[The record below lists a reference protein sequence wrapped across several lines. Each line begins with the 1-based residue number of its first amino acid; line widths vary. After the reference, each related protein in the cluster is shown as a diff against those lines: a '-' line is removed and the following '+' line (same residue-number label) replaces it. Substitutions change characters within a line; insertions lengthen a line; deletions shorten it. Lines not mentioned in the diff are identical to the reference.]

1 MVDVRTGAQRPGEGT
16 DLTSL
21 AFAAGL
27 IAALNP
33 CGFAL
38 LPVYLALVVR
48 GPGAEI
54 GRSRALARAVIA
66 TVVMAAGFVAVF
78 TVFGLLTVSV
88 ASVVQRYLPFV
99 TVVFGIGLVILGL
112 WLLSGRDIIALMP
125 KVLDANA
132 PTTRL
137 GSMFGYGVG
146 YAVASLSCTIGPFL
160 AVTST
165 TFESGSLFDGV
176 MVYLAYASGITLV
189 VGTLAVSTAL
199 ASTVLLNA
207 MRRALPYLNRIS
219 GAILLVVG
227 AYVGYYGSYEVR
239 LFHANGNPDD
249 PIINAAGK
257 IQRTISGWVYLHGAW
272 PWLFILGLVAV
283 GAAIWWRNTAKE

>member
-1 MVDVRTGAQRPGEGT
+1 M
-16 DLTSL
+16 TSL

-54 GRSRALARAVIA
+54 GKSRALGRAVIA

-176 MVYLAYASGITLV
+176 MVYLAYASGIILV

-249 PIINAAGK
+249 PIVNAAGK
-257 IQRTISGWVYLHGAW
+257 IQRAISGWVYLHGAW
-272 PWLFILGLVAV
+272 PWLFILGLAAV

>member
-1 MVDVRTGAQRPGEGT
+1 M
-16 DLTSL
+16 TSL

-54 GRSRALARAVIA
+54 GKSQALARAVIA
-66 TVVMAAGFVAVF
+66 TVVMAGGFVAVF

-88 ASVVQRYLPFV
+88 ASVIQRYLPFV

-112 WLLSGRDIIALMP
+112 WLLAGRDIIALMP

-176 MVYLAYASGITLV
+176 LVYLAYASGITLV

-199 ASTVLLNA
+199 ASTMLLKA
-207 MRRALPYLNRIS
+207 MRRALPYLNRVS
-219 GAILLVVG
+219 GAILIVVG

-283 GAAIWWRNTAKE
+283 GAAIWWRTNVSEPPSN

>member
-1 MVDVRTGAQRPGEGT
+1 M
-16 DLTSL
+16 TSL

-54 GRSRALARAVIA
+54 GKSQALARAVIA
-66 TVVMAAGFVAVF
+66 TVVMAGGFVAVF

-88 ASVVQRYLPFV
+88 ASVIQRYLPFV

-112 WLLSGRDIIALMP
+112 WLLAGRDIIALMP

-199 ASTVLLNA
+199 ASTMLLKA
-207 MRRALPYLNRIS
+207 MRRALPYLNRVS
-219 GAILLVVG
+219 GAILIVVG

-239 LFHANGNPDD
+239 LFHSNGNPDD

-283 GAAIWWRNTAKE
+283 GAAIWWRTNVSEPPSN

>member
-1 MVDVRTGAQRPGEGT
+1 M
-16 DLTSL
+16 
-21 AFAAGL
+21 
-27 IAALNP
+27 
-33 CGFAL
+33 

-48 GPGAEI
+48 GPGAQI
-54 GRSRALARAVIA
+54 GKTRALARAVIA

-165 TFESGSLFDGV
+165 TFESGSLFDGL
-176 MVYLAYASGITLV
+176 MVYLAYACGITLV

-199 ASTVLLNA
+199 ASTVLLNG

-272 PWLFILGLVAV
+272 PWLFVLGLVAV
-283 GAAIWWRNTAKE
+283 GAAIWWRTNVSEPPRN

>member
-1 MVDVRTGAQRPGEGT
+1 MCIRDR
-16 DLTSL
+16 TSL

-54 GRSRALARAVIA
+54 GKSRALARAVIA
-66 TVVMAAGFVAVF
+66 TMVMAAGFVAVF

-272 PWLFILGLVAV
+272 PVSYTHLTLPTICSV
-283 GAAIWWRNTAKE
+283 

>member
-1 MVDVRTGAQRPGEGT
+1 M
-16 DLTSL
+16 TSL

-54 GRSRALARAVIA
+54 GKSQALARAVIA
-66 TVVMAAGFVAVF
+66 TVVMAGGFVAVF

-88 ASVVQRYLPFV
+88 ASVMQRYLPFV

-112 WLLSGRDIIALMP
+112 WLLAGRDIIALMP

-199 ASTVLLNA
+199 ASTMLLKA
-207 MRRALPYLNRIS
+207 MRRALPYLNRVS
-219 GAILLVVG
+219 GAILIVVG

-283 GAAIWWRNTAKE
+283 GAAIWWRTNVSEPPSN

>member
-1 MVDVRTGAQRPGEGT
+1 M
-16 DLTSL
+16 TSL

-54 GRSRALARAVIA
+54 GRSQALGRAVIA

-249 PIINAAGK
+249 PIVNAAGK
-257 IQRTISGWVYLHGAW
+257 IQRAISGWVYLHGAW
-272 PWLFILGLVAV
+272 PWLFILGLAAV

>member
-1 MVDVRTGAQRPGEGT
+1 M
-16 DLTSL
+16 
-21 AFAAGL
+21 

-54 GRSRALARAVIA
+54 GKSQALARAVIA

-78 TVFGLLTVSV
+78 TIFGLLTVSV

-112 WLLSGRDIIALMP
+112 WLLAGRDIIALMP

-199 ASTVLLNA
+199 ASTVLLTA

-249 PIINAAGK
+249 PIVNAAGK
-257 IQRTISGWVYLHGAW
+257 IQRTIAGWVYLHGAW
-272 PWLFILGLVAV
+272 PWLLVLGLVAV
-283 GAAIWWRNTAKE
+283 GAAIWWRNTARE

>member
-1 MVDVRTGAQRPGEGT
+1 M
-16 DLTSL
+16 TSL

-54 GRSRALARAVIA
+54 GKSRALARAVIA

>member
-1 MVDVRTGAQRPGEGT
+1 M
-16 DLTSL
+16 

-54 GRSRALARAVIA
+54 GKSQALARAVIA

-78 TVFGLLTVSV
+78 TIFGLLTVSV

-112 WLLSGRDIIALMP
+112 WLLAGRDIIALMP

-199 ASTVLLNA
+199 ASTVLLTA

-249 PIINAAGK
+249 PIVNAAGK
-257 IQRTISGWVYLHGAW
+257 IQRTIAGWVYLHGAW
-272 PWLFILGLVAV
+272 PWLLVLGLVAV
-283 GAAIWWRNTAKE
+283 GAAIWWRNTARE

>member
-1 MVDVRTGAQRPGEGT
+1 M
-16 DLTSL
+16 TSL

-54 GRSRALARAVIA
+54 GKWQALARAVIA
-66 TVVMAAGFVAVF
+66 TVVMAGGFVAVF

-88 ASVVQRYLPFV
+88 ASVIQRYLPFV

-112 WLLSGRDIIALMP
+112 WLLAGRDIIALMP

-199 ASTVLLNA
+199 ASTMLLKA
-207 MRRALPYLNRIS
+207 MRRALPYLNRVS
-219 GAILLVVG
+219 GAILIVVG

-283 GAAIWWRNTAKE
+283 GAAIWWRTNVSEPPSN

>member
-1 MVDVRTGAQRPGEGT
+1 M
-16 DLTSL
+16 TSL

-48 GPGAEI
+48 GPGADI
-54 GRSRALARAVIA
+54 GKSRAVARAVVA
-66 TVVMAAGFVAVF
+66 TVVMAGGFVAVF

-112 WLLSGRDIIALMP
+112 WLLSGRAIIALMP

-165 TFESGSLFDGV
+165 TFESGSFVDGV

-189 VGTLAVSTAL
+189 VGTLAMSTAL
-199 ASTVLLNA
+199 ASTVLLNG
-207 MRRALPYLNRIS
+207 MRRLLPYLNRIS

-257 IQRTISGWVYLHGAW
+257 IQRMISSWVYLHGAW
-272 PWLFILGLVAV
+272 PWLLVLGLVAV
-283 GAAIWWRNTAKE
+283 GAAMWWRNTAKE

>member
-1 MVDVRTGAQRPGEGT
+1 M
-16 DLTSL
+16 TSL

-54 GRSRALARAVIA
+54 GKSRALARAIIA
-66 TVVMAAGFVAVF
+66 TMVMAAGFVAVF

>member
-1 MVDVRTGAQRPGEGT
+1 M
-16 DLTSL
+16 

-54 GRSRALARAVIA
+54 GKSQALARAVIA
-66 TVVMAAGFVAVF
+66 TVVMAGGFVAVF

-88 ASVVQRYLPFV
+88 ASVIQRYLPFV

-112 WLLSGRDIIALMP
+112 WLLAGRDIIALMP

-176 MVYLAYASGITLV
+176 LVYLAYASGITLV

-199 ASTVLLNA
+199 ASTMLLKA
-207 MRRALPYLNRIS
+207 MRRALPYLNRVS
-219 GAILLVVG
+219 GAILIVVG

-283 GAAIWWRNTAKE
+283 GAAIWWRTNVSEPPSN

>member
-1 MVDVRTGAQRPGEGT
+1 M
-16 DLTSL
+16 TSL

-54 GRSRALARAVIA
+54 GKSRALARAVIA
-66 TVVMAAGFVAVF
+66 TMVMAAGFVAVF

>member
-1 MVDVRTGAQRPGEGT
+1 M
-16 DLTSL
+16 

-48 GPGAEI
+48 GPGAQI
-54 GRSRALARAVIA
+54 GKSRALARAVIA

-176 MVYLAYASGITLV
+176 MVYLAYAAGITLV

-199 ASTVLLNA
+199 ASTVLLNG

-272 PWLFILGLVAV
+272 PWLFVLGLVAV
-283 GAAIWWRNTAKE
+283 GAAIWWRTNVSEPPRN

>member
-1 MVDVRTGAQRPGEGT
+1 M
-16 DLTSL
+16 TSL

-54 GRSRALARAVIA
+54 GKSQALARAVIA
-66 TVVMAAGFVAVF
+66 TVVMAGGFVAVF

-88 ASVVQRYLPFV
+88 ASAIQRYLPFV

-112 WLLSGRDIIALMP
+112 WLLAGRDIIALMP

-199 ASTVLLNA
+199 ASTMLLKA
-207 MRRALPYLNRIS
+207 MRRALPYLNRVS
-219 GAILLVVG
+219 GAILIVVG

-283 GAAIWWRNTAKE
+283 GAAIWWRTNVSEPPSN

>member
-1 MVDVRTGAQRPGEGT
+1 M
-16 DLTSL
+16 TSL

-54 GRSRALARAVIA
+54 GKSQALARAVIA

-78 TVFGLLTVSV
+78 TIFGLLTVSV

-112 WLLSGRDIIALMP
+112 WLLAGRDIIALMP

-199 ASTVLLNA
+199 ASTVLLTA

-249 PIINAAGK
+249 PIVNAAGK
-257 IQRTISGWVYLHGAW
+257 IQRTIAGWVYLHGAW
-272 PWLFILGLVAV
+272 PWLLVLGLVAV
-283 GAAIWWRNTAKE
+283 GAAIWWRNTARE

>member
-1 MVDVRTGAQRPGEGT
+1 M
-16 DLTSL
+16 TSL

-54 GRSRALARAVIA
+54 GKWQALARAVIA
-66 TVVMAAGFVAVF
+66 TVVMAGGFVAVF

-88 ASVVQRYLPFV
+88 ASVIQRYLPFV

-112 WLLSGRDIIALMP
+112 WLLAGRDIIALMP
-125 KVLDANA
+125 KMLDANA

-199 ASTVLLNA
+199 ASTMLLKA
-207 MRRALPYLNRIS
+207 MRRALPYLNRVS
-219 GAILLVVG
+219 GAILIVVG

-283 GAAIWWRNTAKE
+283 GAAIWWRTNVSEPPSN

>member
-1 MVDVRTGAQRPGEGT
+1 M
-16 DLTSL
+16 TSL

-54 GRSRALARAVIA
+54 GKSQALARAVIA
-66 TVVMAAGFVAVF
+66 TVVMAGGFVAVF

-88 ASVVQRYLPFV
+88 ASVIQRYLPFV

-112 WLLSGRDIIALMP
+112 WLLAGRDIIALMP

-165 TFESGSLFDGV
+165 TFESGSPFDGV

-199 ASTVLLNA
+199 ASTMLLKA
-207 MRRALPYLNRIS
+207 MRRALPYLNRVS
-219 GAILLVVG
+219 GAILIVVG

-283 GAAIWWRNTAKE
+283 GAAIWWRTNVSEPPSN

>member
-1 MVDVRTGAQRPGEGT
+1 M
-16 DLTSL
+16 TSL

-54 GRSRALARAVIA
+54 GRSRALGRAVIA

-249 PIINAAGK
+249 PIVNAAGK
-257 IQRTISGWVYLHGAW
+257 IQRAISGWVYLHGAW
-272 PWLFILGLVAV
+272 PWLFILGLAAV

>member
-1 MVDVRTGAQRPGEGT
+1 M
-16 DLTSL
+16 TSL

-54 GRSRALARAVIA
+54 GKSQALARAVIA
-66 TVVMAAGFVAVF
+66 TVVMAGGFVAVF
-78 TVFGLLTVSV
+78 TVFGLLTVSA
-88 ASVVQRYLPFV
+88 ASVIQRYLPFV

-112 WLLSGRDIIALMP
+112 WLLAGRDIIALMP
-125 KVLDANA
+125 KVLDTNA

-199 ASTVLLNA
+199 ASTMLLKA
-207 MRRALPYLNRIS
+207 MRRALPYLNRVS
-219 GAILLVVG
+219 GAILIVVG

-283 GAAIWWRNTAKE
+283 GAAIWWRTNVSEPPSN

>member
-1 MVDVRTGAQRPGEGT
+1 M
-16 DLTSL
+16 TSL

>member
-1 MVDVRTGAQRPGEGT
+1 M
-16 DLTSL
+16 
-21 AFAAGL
+21 
-27 IAALNP
+27 
-33 CGFAL
+33 
-38 LPVYLALVVR
+38 VR

-54 GRSRALARAVIA
+54 GKSQALARAVIA
-66 TVVMAAGFVAVF
+66 TVVMAGGFVAVF

-88 ASVVQRYLPFV
+88 ASVIQRYLPFV

-112 WLLSGRDIIALMP
+112 WLLAGRDIIALMP

-176 MVYLAYASGITLV
+176 LVYLAYASGITLV

-199 ASTVLLNA
+199 ASTMLLKA
-207 MRRALPYLNRIS
+207 MRRALPYLNRVS
-219 GAILLVVG
+219 GAILIVVG
-227 AYVGYYGSYEVR
+227 AYVGYYGSYE
-239 LFHANGNPDD
+239 
-249 PIINAAGK
+249 AGCSTPMATP
-257 IQRTISGWVYLHGAW
+257 TIRSSTRPGRFSAPSPAGSICTARGRGCSSSGWWQSARRSGGA
-272 PWLFILGLVAV
+272 PTFRNRRVISPQGVASY
-283 GAAIWWRNTAKE
+283 A

>member
-1 MVDVRTGAQRPGEGT
+1 M
-16 DLTSL
+16 TSL

-48 GPGAEI
+48 GPGAQI
-54 GRSRALARAVIA
+54 GKSRALARAVIA

-176 MVYLAYASGITLV
+176 MVYLAYACGITLV

-199 ASTVLLNA
+199 ASTVLLNG

-272 PWLFILGLVAV
+272 PWLFVLGLVAV
-283 GAAIWWRNTAKE
+283 GAAIWWRTNVSEPPRN

>member
-1 MVDVRTGAQRPGEGT
+1 M
-16 DLTSL
+16 TSL

-54 GRSRALARAVIA
+54 GKSQALARAVIA
-66 TVVMAAGFVAVF
+66 TVVMAGGFVAVF

-88 ASVVQRYLPFV
+88 ASVIQRYLPFV

-112 WLLSGRDIIALMP
+112 WLLAGRDIIALMP
-125 KVLDANA
+125 KMLDANA

-199 ASTVLLNA
+199 ASTMLLKA
-207 MRRALPYLNRIS
+207 MRRALPYLNRVS
-219 GAILLVVG
+219 GAILIVVG

-249 PIINAAGK
+249 PIINATGK

-283 GAAIWWRNTAKE
+283 GAAIWWRTNVSEPPSN

>member
-1 MVDVRTGAQRPGEGT
+1 M
-16 DLTSL
+16 TSL

-54 GRSRALARAVIA
+54 GKSQALARAVIA

-112 WLLSGRDIIALMP
+112 WLLAGRDIIALMP

-199 ASTVLLNA
+199 ASTVLLKA

-219 GAILLVVG
+219 GAILIVVG

-272 PWLFILGLVAV
+272 PWLFILGLAAV
-283 GAAIWWRNTAKE
+283 GAAIWWRTNVSEPPRN

>member
-1 MVDVRTGAQRPGEGT
+1 M
-16 DLTSL
+16 TSL

-48 GPGAEI
+48 GPGAQI
-54 GRSRALARAVIA
+54 GKSRALARAVIA

-176 MVYLAYASGITLV
+176 MVYLAYAAGITLV

-199 ASTVLLNA
+199 ASTVLLNG

-272 PWLFILGLVAV
+272 PWLFVLGLVAV
-283 GAAIWWRNTAKE
+283 GAAIWWRTNVSEPPRN

>member
-1 MVDVRTGAQRPGEGT
+1 M
-16 DLTSL
+16 TSL

-54 GRSRALARAVIA
+54 GKSQALARAVIA
-66 TVVMAAGFVAVF
+66 TVVMAGGFVAVF
-78 TVFGLLTVSV
+78 TVFGLMTVSV
-88 ASVVQRYLPFV
+88 ASVIQRYLPFV

-112 WLLSGRDIIALMP
+112 WLLAGRDIIALMP

-176 MVYLAYASGITLV
+176 LVYLAYASGITLV

-199 ASTVLLNA
+199 ASTMLLKA
-207 MRRALPYLNRIS
+207 MRRALPYLNRVS
-219 GAILLVVG
+219 GAILIVVG

-283 GAAIWWRNTAKE
+283 GAAIWWRTNVSEPPSN

>member
-1 MVDVRTGAQRPGEGT
+1 M
-16 DLTSL
+16 TSL

-54 GRSRALARAVIA
+54 GKSRAVARAVIA

>member
-1 MVDVRTGAQRPGEGT
+1 M
-16 DLTSL
+16 TSL

-54 GRSRALARAVIA
+54 GRSRALGRAVIA

-112 WLLSGRDIIALMP
+112 WLFSGRDIIALMP

-249 PIINAAGK
+249 PIVNAAGK
-257 IQRTISGWVYLHGAW
+257 IQRAISGWVYLHGAW
-272 PWLFILGLVAV
+272 PWLFILGLAAV

>member
-1 MVDVRTGAQRPGEGT
+1 M
-16 DLTSL
+16 TSL

-54 GRSRALARAVIA
+54 GKSQALVRAVVA

-112 WLLSGRDIIALMP
+112 WLLAGRDIIALMP

-199 ASTVLLNA
+199 ASTVLLKA

-219 GAILLVVG
+219 GAILIVVG

-249 PIINAAGK
+249 PIVNAAGK
-257 IQRTISGWVYLHGAW
+257 IQRTIAGWVYLHGAW
-272 PWLFILGLVAV
+272 PWLLVLGLVAV
-283 GAAIWWRNTAKE
+283 GAAIWWRNTARE

>member
-1 MVDVRTGAQRPGEGT
+1 M
-16 DLTSL
+16 L
-21 AFAAGL
+21 
-27 IAALNP
+27 
-33 CGFAL
+33 
-38 LPVYLALVVR
+38 
-48 GPGAEI
+48 
-54 GRSRALARAVIA
+54 RAIVA
-66 TVVMAAGFVAVF
+66 TAVMAAGFITVF

-99 TVVFGIGLVILGL
+99 TVVFGIGLVVLGI
-112 WLLSGRDIIALMP
+112 WLLAGRDIIALMP
-125 KVLDANA
+125 RMLDANA

-165 TFESGSLFDGV
+165 TFESGSIVDGV
-176 MVYLAYASGITLV
+176 IVYLSYAAGITLV
-189 VGTLAVSTAL
+189 VGTLAMSTAL
-199 ASTVLLNA
+199 ASTVLLSG
-207 MRRALPYLNRIS
+207 MRRLLPYLNRVTGGMLI
-219 GAILLVVG
+219 VVG

-257 IQRTISGWVYLHGAW
+257 IQRAMAGWVYMHGAW
-272 PWLFILGLVAV
+272 PWLLVLGLVAV
-283 GAAIWWRNTAKE
+283 GAALWWRSTQSEE

>member
-1 MVDVRTGAQRPGEGT
+1 M
-16 DLTSL
+16 TSL

-54 GRSRALARAVIA
+54 GRSQALGRAVIA

-239 LFHANGNPDD
+239 LFHANGDPDD
-249 PIINAAGK
+249 PIVNAAGK
-257 IQRTISGWVYLHGAW
+257 IQRAISGWVYLHGAW
-272 PWLFILGLVAV
+272 PWLFILGVAAV

>member
-1 MVDVRTGAQRPGEGT
+1 M
-16 DLTSL
+16 TSL

-54 GRSRALARAVIA
+54 GKSQALARAVIA

-78 TVFGLLTVSV
+78 TIFGLLTVSV

-112 WLLSGRDIIALMP
+112 WLLAGRDIIALMP

-176 MVYLAYASGITLV
+176 TVYLAYASGITLV

-199 ASTVLLNA
+199 ASTVLLKA

-249 PIINAAGK
+249 PIVDAAGK
-257 IQRTISGWVYLHGAW
+257 IQRTIAGWVYLHGAW
-272 PWLFILGLVAV
+272 PWLLVLGLVAV
-283 GAAIWWRNTAKE
+283 GAAIWWRNTARE

>member
-1 MVDVRTGAQRPGEGT
+1 M
-16 DLTSL
+16 TSL

-54 GRSRALARAVIA
+54 GKSQALARAVIA
-66 TVVMAAGFVAVF
+66 TVVMAGGFVAVF

-88 ASVVQRYLPFV
+88 ASVIQRYLPFV

-112 WLLSGRDIIALMP
+112 WLLAGRDIIALMP
-125 KVLDANA
+125 KMLDANA

-199 ASTVLLNA
+199 ASTMLLKA
-207 MRRALPYLNRIS
+207 MRRALPYLNRVS
-219 GAILLVVG
+219 GAILIVVG

-283 GAAIWWRNTAKE
+283 GAAIWWRTNVSEPPSN

>member
-1 MVDVRTGAQRPGEGT
+1 M
-16 DLTSL
+16 TSL

-54 GRSRALARAVIA
+54 GKSQALARAVIA
-66 TVVMAAGFVAVF
+66 TVVMAGGFVAVF

-88 ASVVQRYLPFV
+88 ASVIQRYLPFV

-112 WLLSGRDIIALMP
+112 WLLAGRDIIALMP

-189 VGTLAVSTAL
+189 VGTLAASTAL
-199 ASTVLLNA
+199 ASTMLLKA
-207 MRRALPYLNRIS
+207 MRRALPYLNRVS
-219 GAILLVVG
+219 GAILIVVG

-283 GAAIWWRNTAKE
+283 GAAIWWRTNVSEPPSN

>member
-1 MVDVRTGAQRPGEGT
+1 M
-16 DLTSL
+16 TSL
-21 AFAAGL
+21 AFTAGL

-48 GPGAEI
+48 GPGADI
-54 GRSRALARAVIA
+54 GKSRALARAVIA

>member
-1 MVDVRTGAQRPGEGT
+1 M
-16 DLTSL
+16 
-21 AFAAGL
+21 
-27 IAALNP
+27 
-33 CGFAL
+33 

-48 GPGAEI
+48 GPGADI
-54 GRSRALARAVIA
+54 GKSRALGRAVIA

-176 MVYLAYASGITLV
+176 MVYLAYAAGITLV

-199 ASTVLLNA
+199 ASTVLLNG

-219 GAILLVVG
+219 GGILLIVG

-249 PIINAAGK
+249 PIINAAGR
-257 IQRTISGWVYLHGAW
+257 IQRAISGWVYLHGAW
-272 PWLFILGLVAV
+272 PWLFILGLAAV

>member
-1 MVDVRTGAQRPGEGT
+1 M
-16 DLTSL
+16 TSL

-54 GRSRALARAVIA
+54 GKSQALARAVIA

-112 WLLSGRDIIALMP
+112 WLLAGRDIIALMP

-199 ASTVLLNA
+199 ASTVLLKA

-219 GAILLVVG
+219 GAILIVVG

-249 PIINAAGK
+249 PIVNAAGK
-257 IQRTISGWVYLHGAW
+257 IQRTIAGWVYLHGAW
-272 PWLFILGLVAV
+272 PWLLVLGLVAV
-283 GAAIWWRNTAKE
+283 GAAIWWRNTARE